1 MNKGGIMQ
9 KAKLAKKGFLGFAV
23 AMIFLCAGC
32 LSAYAGGVS
41 PNQEL
46 QDLKAQVKM
55 LTQRIKQIEGKKA
68 PCADT
73 AALEQKVAELEKWKK
88 KRSNFTTEWKQGFR
102 IKYHNPDN
110 NNEYLMR
117 LRAGIQGRYTYAMPD
132 DEIPS
137 HHENYSSVIMRRLRL
152 FVDGYAPNKD
162 WKYFMQIQLEPQSSV
177 NTHDAF
183 VVWRHYKFARVQM
196 GRMKI
201 PYDTEFWQSGF
212 AQNGAD
218 RTIFTGD
225 SEYDKDQFGN
235 NTYDIPGGNARL
247 RVGKS
252 LDKYTAFPTG
262 GMQLYR
268 SQGLNLN
275 GDVEMFDQKQFLN
288 YVVGVYNGRDTRG
301 FANPSADMLY
311 VGRLGINFLPGSNP
325 NNPMGSKGFK
335 HYFTQGDYNYQTKP
349 LAAVILGAFQW
360 TSKVENVYDPM
371 GASGSYGNH
380 IKYDHDINNYGGDA
394 TFLFRYMGISADL
407 EAAWEE
413 FQQAPDKEKYGH
425 SYNWDRWGGRA
436 NLGYF
441 FVPKKWEATF
451 KFAYL
456 KRMDQ
461 NNLENSLASGLGVVK
476 VDNGYAVEKDMQQ
489 YRFGVNYYLHGFNQY
504 ISAEV
509 GWFHR
514 KFDSISQ
521 SEADALGFTGP
532 LNSDPDGQ
540 DDVRL
545 RVQYQHF
552 F

>member
-1 MNKGGIMQ
+1 MQ
-9 KAKLAKKGFLGFAV
+9 KAKLAKKGFFGLAV

-55 LTQRIKQIEGKKA
+55 LTQRIKQIEGRKA
-68 PCADT
+68 PSADT
-73 AALEQKVAELEKWKK
+73 AALEQKIADLEKWKK
-88 KRSNFTTEWKQGFR
+88 KRSNFSTQWKNGFR

-117 LRAGIQGRYTYAMPD
+117 LRAGIQGRYTYVFPD
-132 DEIPS
+132 DEIPT
-137 HHENYSSVIMRRLRL
+137 HHENYSSFVMRRLRL

-162 WKYFMQIQLEPQSSV
+162 WKYFMQIQLEPNSKV

-183 VVWRHYKFARVQM
+183 IVWRHYHFARVQF

-201 PYDTEFWQSGF
+201 PYNVEFWQSGF

-225 SEYDKDQFGN
+225 SEVDKDAFGN
-235 NTYDIPGGNARL
+235 RLYDIPGYNARL
-247 RVGKS
+247 RVGNG
-252 LDKYTAFPTG
+252 LDKVTAFPEG
-262 GMQLYR
+262 GMLLYR
-268 SQGLNLN
+268 SQGINVN
-275 GDVEMFDQKQFLN
+275 GDVDMFGQKQFLT
-288 YVVGVYNGRDTRG
+288 YVAGAYNGRDTRG
-301 FANPSADMLY
+301 ISNAAADMLY
-311 VGRLGINFLPGSNP
+311 VGRVSFNFLPGSAP
-325 NNPMGSKGFK
+325 NGPMSSKGFK

-349 LAAVILGAFQW
+349 LAALILGGFDW
-360 TSKVENVYDPM
+360 NSRVNKVYDPM
-371 GASGSYGNH
+371 AASGKVGAVKSYQ
-380 IKYDHDINNYGGDA
+380 HDINNYGGDA
-394 TFLFRYMGISADL
+394 AILFRYLGISADL

-413 FQQAPDKEKYGH
+413 FQQAPDKDAGY

-441 FVPKKWEATF
+441 FVPKKWEAVF

-461 NNLENSLASGLGVVK
+461 NNLENSLASGIGLVK
-476 VDNGYAVEKDMQQ
+476 VDDGYAVEKDMQQ

-509 GWFHR
+509 GWLHR
-514 KFDSISQ
+514 NFYGISA
-521 SEADALGFTGP
+521 SEAAALGFTGD
-532 LNSDPDGQ
+532 LNNDPDDQ